1 MAAHSSSLA
10 LFHATL
16 CSVAKWCGFTISDQE
31 TKDEREVGVG
41 GVETDTRHTKVPL
54 ELREKYALVSYV
66 LNELTETRIVLEEIQ
81 KLQAL
86 FQVVPTVAAVTPRGH
101 TEATGIYVV
110 GGHDCT

>member
-1 MAAHSSSLA
+1 MAK
-10 LFHATL
+10 
-16 CSVAKWCGFTISDQE
+16 CCGFTISDQQ
-31 TKDEREVGVG
+31 TKDEREVGGG
-41 GVETDTRHTKVPL
+41 GVETDTRNAKVQL
-54 ELREKYALVSYV
+54 ELREKYVFVSYV
-66 LNELTETRIVLEEIQ
+66 LNKLTETRIVLEEIQ